1 MSVSKLLSAASGVG
15 EESLDVDDVFSIDL
29 WNGNSSTQSITN
41 GIDLSGEG
49 GLVWA
54 KARNNTSDRN
64 HVWFDTERTSSTS
77 NAIHSN
83 NNEASASE
91 AGFSSFND
99 DGFSLSNDSSGDQNI
114 NTTGKKYC
122 GWTFRKASKF
132 FDIVKYTGDGNSSKT
147 ISHNLGTT
155 VGAIFIKNVSSA
167 ADWKVFHRG
176 LGATKALT
184 LNATSTASTNSSFFN
199 NTAPTTTAFTVG
211 NSNDVNQSGQTY
223 HAFLFAHHDDDG
235 DFGSSGDQD
244 IIHCGSYSGNGS
256 TTGPKITLGFEPQ
269 WIMLKPT
276 TLGINWLM
284 FDIMR
289 GWNFDNNDLFINPN
303 NASGSAYGASTSE
316 IDYSTTLGTEGFG
329 HPTITDFDGGLEV
342 QIQTPKGFE
351 IKSPSGS
358 VNGNGHTYIYIAIG
372 RSTKVPTASSQV
384 FSEHFGDGDH
394 TTNFPVDMNIN
405 TRNQAGSIN
414 YVFNR
419 LTHTSILRTNANDA
433 EITNGPAGVFANSTG
448 IVVGTNWWGTVTNAL
463 SLSWKRAQKY
473 FDIVYYD
480 GSGNAGFTVKHG
492 LKVVP
497 EMMWIKRRNGVENWV
512 VYHSGIGETK
522 YLQLNTTSAA
532 ITSSTHFNDTA
543 PTDSVFT
550 LGQTNDV
557 NGSNT
562 PYIAFLFA
570 TVAGV
575 SKVGSVSHS
584 SGSATNVDCGF
595 SNGSKFIIL
604 KRTDSTGKWYAF
616 STGIGGVVAG
626 NDTYLE
632 LNTTNVFVTSED
644 VVDPLSSGFQ
654 IASGTTSGTYMFYA
668 IAA

>member
-15 EESLDVDDVFSIDL
+15 GESLDVDDVFSIDL
-29 WNGNSSTQSITN
+29 WNGNSGNQSITN
-41 GIDLSGEG
+41 GIDLDGEG
-49 GLVWA
+49 GLVWI

-64 HVWFDTERTSSTS
+64 HVWFDTERTSATS

-147 ISHNLGTT
+147 ISHDLGTT

-167 ADWKVFHRG
+167 ANWKVFHRS

-235 DFGSSGDQD
+235 EFGIDGDQD

-269 WIMLKPT
+269 WILLKPS

-284 FDIMR
+284 YDIMR
-289 GWNFDNNDLFINPN
+289 GWNLDDNDLFINPN
-303 NASGSAYGASTSE
+303 TANGSAYGASTSE
-316 IDYSTTLGTEGFG
+316 VDHSASLGGDFG
-329 HPTITDFDGGLEV
+329 NPTILDKDN
-342 QIQTPKGFE
+342 QTPKGFE
-351 IKSPSGS
+351 IKSSSGG
-358 VNGNGHTYIYIAIG
+358 VNGSGHTYIYIAIG
-372 RSTKVPTASSQV
+372 RSTKVPTASTQV
-384 FSEHFGDGDH
+384 FSEHFGNGNH

-405 TRNQAGSIN
+405 TQNANSSIN
-414 YVFNR
+414 YIFNR
-419 LTHTSILRTNANDA
+419 LTHTNILRTNSNDD
-433 EITNGPAGVFANSTG
+433 EDTFGPAGFFANSTG
-448 IVVGTNWWGTVTNAL
+448 VDTAASWWGSASNLL
-463 SLSWKRAQKY
+463 SLSWKRAQTY
-473 FDIVYYD
+473 FDIVCYTGAD
-480 GSGNAGFTVKHG
+480 NASHTVKHG

-497 EMMWIKRRNGVENWV
+497 EMMWIKRRNGLENWAV
-512 VYHSGIGETK
+512 FHSGIGETK
-522 YLQLNTTSAA
+522 HLQLNTTSGA
-532 ITSSTHFNDTA
+532 ITSSTHFNNTA
-543 PTDSVFT
+543 PTNSVFT
-550 LGQTNDV
+550 VGQTNDV
-557 NGSNT
+557 NTGS
-562 PYIAFLFA
+562 PYVSFLFA

-575 SKVGSVSHS
+575 SKVGSVSHTQS
-584 SGSATNVDCGF
+584 SATNVDCGF

-616 STGIGGVVAG
+616 STGIGGVVDG

-632 LNTTNVFVTSED
+632 LNTTNAFVTSED

-654 IASGTTSGTYMFYA
+654 IASGTASGTYIFYA